1 MTTTIACPQAASP
14 ELRAIAYHEAGHVV
28 VGTRL
33 GLDVLDTDIERDG
46 EGGRGHTHF
55 APADAAD
62 RGQVERVVT
71 TFMAGFAAEVKL
83 GSAESEGSWYD
94 IDLLQRQWFGYL
106 EPDLQSRPGLVRRFL
121 ARAQAELDTP
131 GVWTAV
137 EAVASALLSEV
148 RLDGPRARE
157 LATVSARTGRDASEE
172 AG

>member
-1 MTTTIACPQAASP
+1 VTPAIACPQAASS

-33 GLDVLDTDIERDG
+33 GLEILDTDIERDE

-71 TFMAGFAAEVKL
+71 TFMAGFAAEIKL
-83 GSAESEGSWYD
+83 GSADPEGSWYD
-94 IDLLQRQWFGYL
+94 IDLLQRQWLGYL
-106 EPDLQSRPGLVRRFL
+106 EPDPQRRPGLVRRFL
-121 ARAQAELDTP
+121 ARAQAELDAP
-131 GVWTAV
+131 EVWTSV
-137 EAVASALLSEV
+137 EAVASALLGEV

-157 LATVSARTGRDASEE
+157 LATA
-172 AG
+172 